1 MTRSKATWTSI
12 PVLLFVALAL
22 LRTDLVLHLGWLIRG
37 WALVALLAFS
47 VLVLPLF
54 RSQGT
59 SAFYLAMVT
68 HLLLYLACLAGTWVT
83 GATSDLVVSGI
94 FPFSDAAGYFQDA
107 IFLIAG
113 RDLVYS
119 NRPLFTGLLATG
131 LGWTDLNLKLVLIFF
146 SATASIAA
154 FLFAKQVA
162 RGFGLFTGFVVLCF
176 IFWFYRRFLGTLL
189 TENLG
194 LTLGLLGTALLLQ
207 SLRAEKYEVVLGSSG
222 LFVLTMALF
231 ARAGAFLVLPAILLY
246 FWHTG
251 RINHRS
257 LIPRNWYSVAG
268 GLTAIVIAVGCNSL
282 LRQWTGASQNVL
294 FGNAAFS
301 LYGMAAGYKGWSQ
314 IFRDH
319 PEFYGSSNPV
329 FINQILEATWTL
341 IQHQPLQLAKAVV
354 LSFGDFFVRVFGFAK
369 FNFLF
374 QDFREH
380 LILNLIVVSLLNL
393 CLFAGVFRLWKCRAE
408 IKEAR
413 LLLFAF
419 TGIVLSAPFV
429 PPIDADSMRAYA
441 ATFPFVA
448 LITGIGMASV
458 FGLGPWREAAAEGP
472 VIPIAAILSASVI
485 SIALLGPSAVRGAGT
500 QANFELQ
507 KLCSANEKSYVFQTH
522 PALAVHVLEDS
533 GQGLKEYY
541 PSTTVDIDFYR
552 KNLDFNHYLV
562 SREQL
567 KIVAPG
573 STIFVARELEDDHMV
588 FFLAATAEVANK
600 KGIFSGCSDSLQIA
614 GNFTL
619 VKIHSLQELSTR

>member
-1 MTRSKATWTSI
+1 MTWSKATWTSI
-12 PVLLFVALAL
+12 PLLLFVALAL

-207 SLRAEKYEVVLGSSG
+207 SLRAEKYEVVLGSYG
-222 LFVLTMALF
+222 LFIFTMALF
-231 ARAGAFLVLPAILLY
+231 ARAGAFLVLPAILFYFLY
-246 FWHTG
+246 S
-251 RINHRS
+251 HRPNS
-257 LIPRNWYSVAG
+257 VVSERWCSVAAG
-268 GLTAIVIAVGCNSL
+268 ATALAIAVGCNSL
-282 LRQWTGASQNVL
+282 LRQWTGSAQNVL

-314 IFRDH
+314 IFADH
-319 PEFYGSSNPV
+319 PEFYGLPEPV
-329 FINQILEATWTL
+329 FTQKILEA
-341 IQHQPLQLAKAVV
+341 
-354 LSFGDFFVRVFGFAK
+354 
-369 FNFLF
+369 
-374 QDFREH
+374 
-380 LILNLIVVSLLNL
+380 
-393 CLFAGVFRLWKCRAE
+393 
-408 IKEAR
+408 
-413 LLLFAF
+413 
-419 TGIVLSAPFV
+419 
-429 PPIDADSMRAYA
+429 
-441 ATFPFVA
+441 
-448 LITGIGMASV
+448 
-458 FGLGPWREAAAEGP
+458 
-472 VIPIAAILSASVI
+472 
-485 SIALLGPSAVRGAGT
+485 
-500 QANFELQ
+500 
-507 KLCSANEKSYVFQTH
+507 
-522 PALAVHVLEDS
+522 
-533 GQGLKEYY
+533 
-541 PSTTVDIDFYR
+541 
-552 KNLDFNHYLV
+552 
-562 SREQL
+562 
-567 KIVAPG
+567 
-573 STIFVARELEDDHMV
+573 
-588 FFLAATAEVANK
+588 
-600 KGIFSGCSDSLQIA
+600 
-614 GNFTL
+614 
-619 VKIHSLQELSTR
+619 